1 VSEDARSSATSLPVP
16 YCGLNSGFE
25 AVRWLDEPS
34 DVRSLAMIPLRN
46 GEQSP
51 AFGLIILASPEATR
65 FAPDL
70 GLEFLQRIGELASA
84 ALTRL
89 QPAAL

>member
-1 VSEDARSSATSLPVP
+1 
-16 YCGLNSGFE
+16 
-25 AVRWLDEPS
+25 
-34 DVRSLAMIPLRN
+34 
-46 GEQSP
+46 
-51 AFGLIILASPEATR
+51 ASPEATR

-89 QPAAL
+89 QPAP